1 MLVDANLLL
10 YASLEDFPQHEAA
23 GDWLD
28 TQLNGP
34 RRVGLPWPA
43 LLAFMR
49 ITTNA
54 RLFTSPL
61 STEAAWGRS
70 AAGAPAAASGFR
82 RPRSVARRSWATC

>member
-1 MLVDANLLL
+1 MDANLSL

-23 GDWLD
+23 RAWLD
-28 TQLNGP
+28 VQMNGP

-43 LLAFMR
+43 LLAFVR

-61 STEAAWGRS
+61 STLNGLTGVAQWRLATPGAIAREH
-70 AAGAPAAASGFR
+70 AGD
-82 RPRSVARRSWATC
+82 CC